1 MNNKAEKG
9 RKERRNMAK
18 RQKLQDIKIEA
29 EDLDAILEVGANSLK
44 IDRSVKFPDDA
55 QGLEDFKQATIDFF
69 DYVRAT
75 NSNPACEHKLIPDV
89 ELWASYLGT
98 TRMTILR
105 YEKNR
110 GEEWQSFIE
119 QVKGLITAAKK
130 QLIYRQKIPAIVG
143 IFDLCNN
150 SGYSNTSEFKL
161 SAQQF
166 EPEKKALS
174 SKELPKLFA
183 EAEEISKTEN
193 IDKSQA
199 VVKLLASGKRYD
211 S

>member
-44 IDRSVKFPDDA
+44 IDRSVKFPDDE
-55 QGLEDFKQATIDFF
+55 QGLEDFKQATIEFV

-98 TRMTILR
+98 TRMTI
-105 YEKNR
+105 
-110 GEEWQSFIE
+110 
-119 QVKGLITAAKK
+119 
-130 QLIYRQKIPAIVG
+130 
-143 IFDLCNN
+143 
-150 SGYSNTSEFKL
+150 
-161 SAQQF
+161 
-166 EPEKKALS
+166 
-174 SKELPKLFA
+174 
-183 EAEEISKTEN
+183 
-193 IDKSQA
+193 
-199 VVKLLASGKRYD
+199 
-211 S
+211 

>member
-1 MNNKAEKG
+1 MAKTSTTKAKSTSKTAPKKRRTKAE
-9 RKERRNMAK
+9 
-18 RQKLQDIKIEA
+18 IEA
-29 EDLDAILEVGANSLK
+29 EKKAKAERKAELARKKA
-44 IDRSVKFPDDA
+44 
-55 QGLEDFKQATIDFF
+55 
-69 DYVRAT
+69 
-75 NSNPACEHKLIPDV
+75 V

-199 VVKLLASGKRYD
+199 VVRLLAENKRYE
-211 S
+211 